1 MLLYVY
7 IVERVKGGSM
17 IEEQELIQRI
27 QQGELTLF
35 NHIIIKYQKL
45 VYFSVIKMLNG
56 QKNEA
61 EDLTQE
67 VFISAYRAFH
77 HFKQDSSLSTWLL
90 RIATNKVIDSKRR
103 KQHPLMD
110 AVKEIEQ
117 IPGTC
122 DPLKELI
129 EQESALLLEN
139 LLSQLP
145 PLYRIVIEQFYFK
158 NMSYKDIAQLEGVE
172 IKTIESRLYR
182 ARNILKGLWKE
193 EQKHEM

>member
-17 IEEQELIQRI
+17 IEEHELIQRI
-27 QQGELTLF
+27 QQGESALF

-45 VYFSVIKMLNG
+45 VYFSVMKMLHG

-90 RIATNKVIDSKRR
+90 RIATNKVIDFKR
-103 KQHPLMD
+103 KQHHLLMD
-110 AVKEIEQ
+110 GMEEIEQ
-117 IPGTC
+117 LPGTC

-129 EQESALLLEN
+129 ELESTVLLDH

-145 PLYRIVIEQFYFK
+145 PLYRMVIEQFYFK
-158 NMSYKDIAQLEGVE
+158 NMSYRDIAQLEGVE
-172 IKTIESRLYR
+172 VKTIESRLYR

-193 EQKHEM
+193 EQKHEV